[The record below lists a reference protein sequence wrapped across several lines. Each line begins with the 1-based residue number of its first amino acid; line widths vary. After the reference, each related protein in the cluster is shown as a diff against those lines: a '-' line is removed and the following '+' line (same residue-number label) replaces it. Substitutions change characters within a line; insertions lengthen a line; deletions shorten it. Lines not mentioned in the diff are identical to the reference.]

1 MSAKATSV
9 KSSNAFDDALIAT
22 DRGTGALGGRS
33 SPRSSAPCSPLRCE
47 RDEFRRSN
55 KFLLP
60 AKANVSSQLE
70 SARKRQTISPN
81 FSKSVGLIT
90 IRQSLFN
97 SFHSLSWCNAPLP
110 DFGEPDFQ

>member
-1 MSAKATSV
+1 YMSAKATSV

-60 AKANVSSQLE
+60 AKVNVSSQLD
-70 SARKRQTISPN
+70 SARKRQTISPD
-81 FSKSVGLIT
+81 FSKCAGLVT

-97 SFHSLSWCNAPLP
+97 PFHFRMGMRQCRVKPSTS
-110 DFGEPDFQ
+110 Q

>member
-9 KSSNAFDDALIAT
+9 KSSTAFDAALIAT

-70 SARKRQTISPN
+70 SAESAKPSHRIFQNVRGWLPSAKV
-81 FSKSVGLIT
+81 FST
-90 IRQSLFN
+90 LF
-97 SFHSLSWCNAPLP
+97 
-110 DFGEPDFQ
+110 